1 MPQSN
6 EDKPASRGYRR
17 VSEVIRDPAEWQD
30 FEQVDVDL
38 LDGSEIVVHDV
49 MFLRGDYER
58 PDPDFAIVLFAGP
71 EDGIADERL
80 NGRPVPVNART
91 TSCGGAVFVRKLK
104 QLSGYAADD
113 APSLLPILG
122 RVVRRQS
129 KASGKPQPYYD
140 FAG

>member
-1 MPQSN
+1 MTKRNDEQ
-6 EDKPASRGYRR
+6 PAAPFYRR
-17 VSEVIRDPAEWQD
+17 VTEVIRDPAEWQD
-30 FEQVDVDL
+30 FEQVDIDL

-58 PDPDFAIVLFAGP
+58 ADPDFAVVLFAGP
-71 EDGIADERL
+71 EDGIDPVAL

-104 QLSGYAADD
+104 MLSAYKDD
-113 APSLLPILG
+113 AAASMLPILG

-129 KASGKPQPYYD
+129 RAAGKPQPYYD